1 MKEAFI
7 YIIVAFA
14 SLVILG
20 YSIHMFIGGL
30 VSETTER
37 NVIMI
42 ACGIGV
48 VVLAFMGWDI
58 VQKRKR
64 PAGSDPRQKP

>member
-1 MKEAFI
+1 
-7 YIIVAFA
+7 
-14 SLVILG
+14 
-20 YSIHMFIGGL
+20 MFIGGL